1 MREEPVIY
9 INGRPFVLREEERP
23 FKNMQEY
30 TGIDARRL
38 EQMESRLK
46 ADVLREMTGFGGR
59 VLVAHETSG
68 QTGSGIMRGSIVDE
82 FEDTS
87 GLFFKCAAQSGLP
100 AQLLALVPLCWTPA
114 CLIKCMFSPC
124 DHGPYHEASSYF
136 PGCMLSCLYRSL
148 PQKGHCSIFPL
159 PFLPT
164 AS

>member
-1 MREEPVIY
+1 MAEQARALWYNMREEPVIY

-87 GLFFKCAAQSGLP
+87 GLSLKLKVTICLP
-100 AQLLALVPLCWTPA
+100 LQLLTLMPV
-114 CLIKCMFSPC
+114 
-124 DHGPYHEASSYF
+124 Y
-136 PGCMLSCLYRSL
+136 
-148 PQKGHCSIFPL
+148 
-159 PFLPT
+159 
-164 AS
+164 